1 MGHDL
6 DAYADLKS
14 ERDFAVERRN
24 HFEQLAKT
32 LQTELDALKAAHTW
46 IKTSERM
53 PDNDARKVLVM
64 ICGKGSKR
72 VEFADYYYRHWSI
85 GDDGYDLEEY
95 ETVTHWMP
103 QPEPPK

>member
-14 ERDFAVERRN
+14 ERDFAVERRT

-53 PDNDARKVLVM
+53 PELHSSVLGVDHHGDVELLDFIPAFRGEPYFRYTNGHRDVARSV
-64 ICGKGSKR
+64 S
-72 VEFADYYYRHWSI
+72 A
-85 GDDGYDLEEY
+85 
-95 ETVTHWMP
+95 WMP
-103 QPEPPK
+103 LPEPPK

>member
-53 PDNDARKVLVM
+53 PELHSSVLGVDHHGDVELLDFIPAFRGEPYFRYTNGHRDVARSV
-64 ICGKGSKR
+64 S
-72 VEFADYYYRHWSI
+72 A
-85 GDDGYDLEEY
+85 
-95 ETVTHWMP
+95 WMP
-103 QPEPPK
+103 LPEPPK